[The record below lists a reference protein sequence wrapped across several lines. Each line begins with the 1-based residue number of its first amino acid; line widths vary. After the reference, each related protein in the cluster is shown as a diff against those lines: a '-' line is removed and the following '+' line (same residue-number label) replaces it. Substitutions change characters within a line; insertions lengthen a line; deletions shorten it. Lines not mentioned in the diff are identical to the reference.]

1 MKIEKGKRVRIQVI
15 LKVVDGDVIEK
26 SGLEYVQGGGTMISG
41 LEKVLEGLEAGAEK
55 KGVLSAKDAFGVEE
69 DLPTKQ
75 LPRDNFPK
83 DAKFEVG
90 QIFTA
95 AGPDGRDVDFKI
107 ISLGKEDEPVEV
119 RFLHP
124 LTGKDIEYDV
134 KVISVTDPIPPPMP
148 GDAIGMEVE
157 ESDG

>member
-1 MKIEKGKRVRIQVI
+1 MKIEKGTRVRIQVV

-26 SGLEYVQGGGTMISG
+26 SGLEYVHGGGTMLPG
-41 LEKVLEGLEAGAEK
+41 LEKALEGLEEGAEK
-55 KGVLSAKDAFGVEE
+55 KGVLPAKDAFGVEE
-69 DLPTKQ
+69 DLPTSG
-75 LPRDNFPK
+75 LPRDRFPK

-95 AGPDGRDVDFKI
+95 AGAGGQDVNFKI
-107 ISLGKEDEPVEV
+107 IKLGKKDEPVEV

-124 LTGKDIEYDV
+124 LTGKDIEYEA

-148 GDAIGMEVE
+148 GEAGGVE
-157 ESDG
+157 LEEADD